1 MRKYSCF
8 LFSALCLVMTGC
20 HSMKEEHHDHEHEH
34 ESMEDLHLHTGEK
47 AHIGEIVFH
56 EEQAQAAGLEVITVS
71 PSSFTEVIHV
81 SGQIQPTPDNEA
93 TVVSASSG
101 MVDFAGK
108 YLTEGM
114 SVKSGTPLITVSA
127 KNMVNGD
134 PSVAAEVEYESALRE
149 YERAKSL
156 VADRLISQE
165 EFEQVRLRYEKAKNA
180 FPSAITSSGVTVS
193 SPIDGYIK
201 KVYVKKGDYVEI
213 GQPLAVVTRD
223 KRLQLRAE
231 VSEKYADR
239 LSTLTGANFKP
250 SYGNT
255 LYKLSDLNGRLISY
269 GRTVDE
275 NSFYIPVIFDLDNR
289 GDIIPGSY
297 VEVFLLSLPLMD
309 VIAVPVSALTEEQ
322 GLHFVYVQLEKE
334 IFKKQEVRIGLS
346 DGERVRILS
355 GLKEGDRVVTK
366 GTYQVKLAATAS
378 VIPEGHSHAH

>member
-1 MRKYSCF
+1 MRKYNCF
-8 LFSALCLVMTGC
+8 LFSALCLAMMGC
-20 HSMKEEHHDHEHEH
+20 HSIKEERHDHEHEH
-34 ESMEDLHLHTGEK
+34 EGMEEHDLH
-47 AHIGEIVFH
+47 AGEIVFH
-56 EEQAQAAGLEVITVS
+56 EEQARAAGLEVITVS

-81 SGQIQPTPDNEA
+81 SGQIRPTPDNEA
-93 TVVSASSG
+93 TVVSASAG
-101 MVDFAGK
+101 VVDFAGK

-114 SVKSGTPLITVSA
+114 SVKSGTPLVTVSA

-165 EFEQVRLRYEKAKNA
+165 EFEQIRLRYEKAKNA
-180 FPSAITSSGVTVS
+180 RPSAVTSSGVTVS
-193 SPIDGYIK
+193 SPIDGYVK
-201 KVYVKKGDYVEI
+201 KVYIKKGDYVDV
-213 GQPLAVVTRD
+213 GQPVVVVSRD

-239 LSTLTGANFKP
+239 LPTLTGANFKP
-250 SYGNT
+250 SYGDT

-269 GRTVDE
+269 GRSVDD
-275 NSFYIPVIFDLDNR
+275 NSFYIPVIFDFDNR

-334 IFKKQEVRIGLS
+334 IFKKQEVRVGLS

-355 GLKEGDRVVTK
+355 GLKEGDRVVSK

-378 VIPEGHSHAH
+378 VIPEGHSHIH

>member
-1 MRKYSCF
+1 
-8 LFSALCLVMTGC
+8 
-20 HSMKEEHHDHEHEH
+20 MKEEHHDHEHEH

-101 MVDFAGK
+101 VVDFAGK

-193 SPIDGYIK
+193 SPIDGYVK

-239 LSTLTGANFKP
+239 LPTLTGANFKP

-269 GRTVDE
+269 GRAVDD
-275 NSFYIPVIFDLDNR
+275 NSFYIPVIFDFDNR

>member
-47 AHIGEIVFH
+47 AHVGEIVFH

-275 NSFYIPVIFDLDNR
+275 NSFYMPVIFDFDNR
-289 GDIIPGSY
+289 GDIVPGSY
-297 VEVFLLSLPLMD
+297 VDVFLLSLPLMD
-309 VIAVPVSALTEEQ
+309 VIAVPVSAVTEEQ
-322 GLHFVYVQLEKE
+322 GLHFVYVQLDREV
-334 IFKKQEVRIGLS
+334 FKKQEVHIGLS

>member
-1 MRKYSCF
+1 
-8 LFSALCLVMTGC
+8 ALCLAMTGC
-20 HSMKEEHHDHEHEH
+20 HLMKEEHHDHEHEH

-71 PSSFTEVIHV
+71 PSSFTEVINV
-81 SGQIQPTPDNEA
+81 SGQIQPTPDNEI
-93 TVVSASSG
+93 TVVSGSAG
-101 MVDFAGK
+101 VVDFVGN
-108 YLTEGM
+108 YLAEGM
-114 SVKSGTPLITVSA
+114 WVKSGTPLVTVSA

-180 FPSAITSSGVTVS
+180 FPSVVTSSGVTVS
-193 SPIDGYIK
+193 SPIDGYVK

-223 KRLQLRAE
+223 KQLQLRAE

-239 LSTLTGANFKP
+239 LPTLTGANFKP
-250 SYGNT
+250 SYGDT

-269 GRTVDE
+269 GRAVDD
-275 NSFYIPVIFDLDNR
+275 NSFYIPVIFDFDNR

>member
-1 MRKYSCF
+1 MRKYNCF
-8 LFSALCLVMTGC
+8 LFSALCLAMMGC
-20 HSMKEEHHDHEHEH
+20 HSMKEERHGHEHEH
-34 ESMEDLHLHTGEK
+34 EGMEEHDLH
-47 AHIGEIVFH
+47 AGEIVFH
-56 EEQAQAAGLEVITVS
+56 EEQARAAGLEVITVS

-81 SGQIQPTPDNEA
+81 SGQIRPTPDNEA
-93 TVVSASSG
+93 MVVSASAG
-101 MVDFAGK
+101 VVDFAGK

-114 SVKSGTPLITVSA
+114 SIKSGTPLVTVSA

-156 VADRLISQE
+156 LADRLISQE
-165 EFEQVRLRYEKAKNA
+165 EFEQIRLRYEKAKNA
-180 FPSAITSSGVTVS
+180 RPSAVTSSGVTVS
-193 SPIDGYIK
+193 SPIDGYVK
-201 KVYVKKGDYVEI
+201 KVYIKKGDYVDV
-213 GQPLAVVTRD
+213 GQPVVVVSRD

-239 LSTLTGANFKP
+239 LPTLTGANFKP
-250 SYGNT
+250 SYGDT

-269 GRTVDE
+269 GRSVDD
-275 NSFYIPVIFDLDNR
+275 NSFYIPVIFDFDNR

-334 IFKKQEVRIGLS
+334 IFKKQEVRVGLS

-355 GLKEGDRVVTK
+355 GLKEGDRVVSK

-378 VIPEGHSHAH
+378 VIPEGHSHIH

>member
-1 MRKYSCF
+1 MD
-8 LFSALCLVMTGC
+8 V
-20 HSMKEEHHDHEHEH
+20 
-34 ESMEDLHLHTGEK
+34 
-47 AHIGEIVFH
+47 
-56 EEQAQAAGLEVITVS
+56 
-71 PSSFTEVIHV
+71 
-81 SGQIQPTPDNEA
+81 GQPVV
-93 TVVSASSG
+93 VVS
-101 MVDFAGK
+101 
-108 YLTEGM
+108 
-114 SVKSGTPLITVSA
+114 
-127 KNMVNGD
+127 
-134 PSVAAEVEYESALRE
+134 
-149 YERAKSL
+149 RA
-156 VADRLISQE
+156 
-165 EFEQVRLRYEKAKNA
+165 
-180 FPSAITSSGVTVS
+180 
-193 SPIDGYIK
+193 
-201 KVYVKKGDYVEI
+201 
-213 GQPLAVVTRD
+213 

-239 LSTLTGANFKP
+239 LPTLTGANFKP
-250 SYGNT
+250 SYGDT

-269 GRTVDE
+269 GRAVDD
-275 NSFYIPVIFDLDNR
+275 NSFYIPVIFDFDNR

>member
-47 AHIGEIVFH
+47 AHVGEIVFH

-93 TVVSASSG
+93 TVVSASAG
-101 MVDFAGK
+101 VVDFAGK

-239 LSTLTGANFKP
+239 LPTLTGANFKP

-275 NSFYIPVIFDLDNR
+275 NSFYMPVIFDFDNR
-289 GDIIPGSY
+289 GDIVPGSY
-297 VEVFLLSLPLMD
+297 VDVFLLSLPLMD
-309 VIAVPVSALTEEQ
+309 VLAVPVSAVTEEQ
-322 GLHFVYVQLEKE
+322 GLHFVYVQLDREV
-334 IFKKQEVRIGLS
+334 FKKQEVHIGLS

>member
-1 MRKYSCF
+1 MRKYNCF
-8 LFSALCLVMTGC
+8 LFSALCLAMMGC
-20 HSMKEEHHDHEHEH
+20 HSMKEERHVHEHEH
-34 ESMEDLHLHTGEK
+34 EGMEEHDLH
-47 AHIGEIVFH
+47 AGEIVFH
-56 EEQAQAAGLEVITVS
+56 EEQARAAGLEVITVS

-81 SGQIQPTPDNEA
+81 SGQIQSTPDNEA
-93 TVVSASSG
+93 TVVSASAG
-101 MVDFAGK
+101 VVDFAGK

-114 SVKSGTPLITVSA
+114 SVKSGTPLVTVSA

-165 EFEQVRLRYEKAKNA
+165 EFEQIRLRYEKAKNA
-180 FPSAITSSGVTVS
+180 RPSAVTSSGVTVS
-193 SPIDGYIK
+193 SPIEGYIK
-201 KVYVKKGDYVEI
+201 KVYIKKGDYVDV
-213 GQPLAVVTRD
+213 GQPVVVVSRD

-239 LSTLTGANFKP
+239 LPTLMGANFKP
-250 SYGNT
+250 SYGDT

-269 GRTVDE
+269 GRSVDD
-275 NSFYIPVIFDLDNR
+275 NSFYIPVIFDFDNR

-309 VIAVPVSALTEEQ
+309 VIAVPVSALTEEE

>member
-8 LFSALCLVMTGC
+8 LFSALCLVITGC
-20 HSMKEEHHDHEHEH
+20 HSVKEEHHDHEHEL
-34 ESMEDLHLHTGEK
+34 ESMEDLHSHTAEK
-47 AHIGEIVFH
+47 AHAGEIVFH
-56 EEQAQAAGLEVITVS
+56 EEQARAAGLEVITVS

-81 SGQIQPTPDNEA
+81 SGQIQSTPDNEA
-93 TVVSASSG
+93 TVVSASAG
-101 MVDFAGK
+101 VVDFAGK

-134 PSVAAEVEYESALRE
+134 LSVAAEVEYESALRE

-180 FPSAITSSGVTVS
+180 LPPVITSSGVTVS

-213 GQPLAVVTRD
+213 GQPLAMVTRN

-239 LSTLTGANFKP
+239 LPTLTGANFKP

-275 NSFYIPVIFDLDNR
+275 NSFYIPVIFDFDNC
-289 GDIIPGSY
+289 GDIVPGSY
-297 VEVFLLSLPLMD
+297 VDVFLLSLPLMD
-309 VIAVPVSALTEEQ
+309 VLAVPVSAVTEEQ
-322 GLHFVYVQLEKE
+322 GLYFVYVQLDREV
-334 IFKKQEVRIGLS
+334 FKKQEVHIGLS

>member
-1 MRKYSCF
+1 MRKYNCF
-8 LFSALCLVMTGC
+8 LFSALCLAMMGC
-20 HSMKEEHHDHEHEH
+20 HSIKEERHDHEHEH
-34 ESMEDLHLHTGEK
+34 EGMEEHDLHAGEK
-47 AHIGEIVFH
+47 EHAGEIVFH
-56 EEQAQAAGLEVITVS
+56 EEQARAAGLEVITVS

-81 SGQIQPTPDNEA
+81 SGQIRPTPDNEA
-93 TVVSASSG
+93 TVVSASAG
-101 MVDFAGK
+101 VVDFAGK

-114 SVKSGTPLITVSA
+114 SIKSGTPLVTVSA

-134 PSVAAEVEYESALRE
+134 PSVAAEVEYESVLRE

-165 EFEQVRLRYEKAKNA
+165 EFEQIRLRYEKAKNA
-180 FPSAITSSGVTVS
+180 RPSAVTSSGVTVS
-193 SPIDGYIK
+193 SPIDGYVK
-201 KVYVKKGDYVEI
+201 KVYIKKGDYVDV
-213 GQPLAVVTRD
+213 GQPVVVVSRD

-239 LSTLTGANFKP
+239 LSTLMGANFKP
-250 SYGNT
+250 SYGDT

-269 GRTVDE
+269 GRSVDD
-275 NSFYIPVIFDLDNR
+275 NSFYIPVIFDFDNR

-334 IFKKQEVRIGLS
+334 IFKKQEVRVGLS

-378 VIPEGHSHAH
+378 VIPEGHSHTH

>member
-8 LFSALCLVMTGC
+8 LFSALCLAMTGC
-20 HSMKEEHHDHEHEH
+20 HLMKEEHHDHEHEH

-101 MVDFAGK
+101 VVDFAGK

-193 SPIDGYIK
+193 SPIDGYVK

-239 LSTLTGANFKP
+239 LPTLTGANFKP

-269 GRTVDE
+269 GRTVDK
-275 NSFYIPVIFDLDNR
+275 NSFYIPVIFDFDNR
-289 GDIIPGSY
+289 GDIVPGSY

-309 VIAVPVSALTEEQ
+309 VVAVPVSAVTEEQ
-322 GLHFVYVQLEKE
+322 GLHFVYVQLDRE
-334 IFKKQEVRIGLS
+334 IFKKQEVHIGLS